1 MAPCVTYKE
10 VKLVEVIW
18 DIPTNFA
25 ILASLLH
32 HSMEEDQH
40 IHQATEDRVW
50 ACSQG
55 LMGDFR
61 VCGSHV
67 QLEAIGRLRHYLH
80 TVLKCMWT
88 HCCNCSVPAKYSWS
102 KHQSEQVIWSHI
114 QLSRLIFPV
123 HSHLF
128 EDFIQMNVNIFKSG
142 KGMICFGNKWNYGE
156 IVCIFC
162 FFFQQIMWNNF
173 FVVLIKI

>member
-1 MAPCVTYKE
+1 MTLCVTYEE
-10 VKLVEVIW
+10 VRLVEVVG

-40 IHQATEDRVW
+40 IHQATEDRVR

-80 TVLKCMWT
+80 TVLKCM
-88 HCCNCSVPAKYSWS
+88 
-102 KHQSEQVIWSHI
+102 
-114 QLSRLIFPV
+114 
-123 HSHLF
+123 
-128 EDFIQMNVNIFKSG
+128 
-142 KGMICFGNKWNYGE
+142 
-156 IVCIFC
+156 
-162 FFFQQIMWNNF
+162 
-173 FVVLIKI
+173 